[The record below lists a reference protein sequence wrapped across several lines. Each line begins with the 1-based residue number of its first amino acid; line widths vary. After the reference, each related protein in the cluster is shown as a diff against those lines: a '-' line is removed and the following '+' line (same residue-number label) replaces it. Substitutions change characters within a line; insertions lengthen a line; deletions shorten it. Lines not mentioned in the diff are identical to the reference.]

1 MMSYLYMRSMKI
13 ENSLLKVAKLIK
25 LGKFAKF
32 ENFVPLFLLL
42 ISIAA
47 AFPALN
53 KKQVKTIVIDAGHGG
68 HDPGCQYGGAR
79 EKDVTLKIAL
89 EIGKKISEELS
100 DVKVI
105 YTRQTDKFVE
115 LWERANIANRNQ
127 ADLFI
132 SIHCN
137 ANKNIKVSGT
147 ETFAM
152 GLHKANDNL
161 EISKRENEVILLE
174 SDYEEKYEG
183 FDPNSPE
190 THIILSLHQNAYLDK
205 SIDLASRI
213 EKNFLKNNV
222 NTSRGVKQAGFVVLW
237 KTKMPSILIETG
249 FLSNKNDRQLLTSKE
264 GVEKIATN
272 ITLSVSEFKQYVE
285 NLHSTNK

>member
-1 MMSYLYMRSMKI
+1 MKI
-13 ENSLLKVAKLIK
+13 YNSLLRFAKLINI
-25 LGKFAKF
+25 GKFAKI
-32 ENFVPLFLLL
+32 ENFMPILVLL
-42 ISIAA
+42 ISINAA
-47 AFPALN
+47 LPALN
-53 KKQVKTIVIDAGHGG
+53 KRQIKTIVIDAGHGG
-68 HDPGCQYGGAR
+68 HDPGCQYGGAK
-79 EKDVTLKIAL
+79 EKEVTLKIAL
-89 EIGKKISEELS
+89 ALGKKISEELS

-105 YTRQTDKFVE
+105 FTRKTDEFVT

-137 ANKNIKVSGT
+137 ANKNTEVSGT

-152 GLHKANDNL
+152 GLHKAESNL
-161 EISKRENEVILLE
+161 EVSIRENDVILME
-174 SDYEEKYEG
+174 KNYEERYEG

-213 EKNFLKNNV
+213 EKYFVKNKV
-222 NTSRGVKQAGFVVLW
+222 NSSRGVKQAGFVVLW

-249 FLSNKNDRQLLTSKE
+249 FLSNKNDRILLTSDD
-264 GVEKIATN
+264 GVDKITDN
-272 ITLSVSEFKQYVE
+272 IKYSLVDFKQSIE
-285 NLHSTNK
+285 NVQVKVSND

>member
-1 MMSYLYMRSMKI
+1 MKVDY
-13 ENSLLKVAKLIK
+13 SLLRFAKLIN
-25 LGKFAKF
+25 LGKFARI
-32 ENFVPLFLLL
+32 ENFMPLLVLL
-42 ISIAA
+42 ISINAA
-47 AFPALN
+47 LPALN
-53 KKQVKTIVIDAGHGG
+53 KRQVKTIVIDAGHGG
-68 HDPGCQYGGAR
+68 HDPGCQYGGVK
-79 EKDVTLKIAL
+79 EKEVTLKIAL
-89 EIGKKISEELS
+89 ELGKKLSEELS

-105 YTRQTDKFVE
+105 FTRKSDEFVT
-115 LWERANIANRNQ
+115 LWDRANIANRNQ

-137 ANKNIKVSGT
+137 ANKNTAVSGT

-152 GLHKANDNL
+152 GLHKAESNL
-161 EISKRENEVILLE
+161 DVSIRENDVILME
-174 SDYEEKYEG
+174 KNYEERYEG

-213 EKNFLKNNV
+213 EKYFVKNKV

-249 FLSNKNDRQLLTSKE
+249 FLSNKNDRKLLTSEE
-264 GVEKIATN
+264 GVDKITEN
-272 ITLSVSEFKQYVE
+272 ITNSLVDFKQSIE
-285 NLHSTNK
+285 NVQVKNNID

>member
-1 MMSYLYMRSMKI
+1 MKGYY
-13 ENSLLKVAKLIK
+13 SLLRFAKLINI
-25 LGKFAKF
+25 GKFAKI
-32 ENFVPLFLLL
+32 ENFMPILVLL
-42 ISIAA
+42 ISINAA
-47 AFPALN
+47 LPALN
-53 KKQVKTIVIDAGHGG
+53 KRQIKTIVIDAGHGG
-68 HDPGCQYGGAR
+68 HDPGCQYGGAK
-79 EKDVTLKIAL
+79 EKEVTLKIAL
-89 EIGKKISEELS
+89 ALGKKISEELS

-105 YTRQTDKFVE
+105 FTRKTDEFVT

-137 ANKNIKVSGT
+137 ANKNTEVSGT

-152 GLHKANDNL
+152 GLHKAESNL
-161 EISKRENEVILLE
+161 EVSIRENDVILME
-174 SDYEEKYEG
+174 KNYEERYEG

-213 EKNFLKNNV
+213 EKYFVKNKV

-249 FLSNKNDRQLLTSKE
+249 FLSNKNDRILLTSDD
-264 GVEKIATN
+264 GVDKITDN
-272 ITLSVSEFKQYVE
+272 IKYSLVDFKQSIE
-285 NLHSTNK
+285 NAQVKVSND

>member
-1 MMSYLYMRSMKI
+1 MKGYY
-13 ENSLLKVAKLIK
+13 SLLRFAKLIN
-25 LGKFAKF
+25 LGKFAKI
-32 ENFVPLFLLL
+32 ENFMPILVLL
-42 ISIAA
+42 ISINAA
-47 AFPALN
+47 LPALN
-53 KKQVKTIVIDAGHGG
+53 KRQVKTIVIDAGHGG
-68 HDPGCQYGGAR
+68 HDPGCQYGGIK
-79 EKDVTLKIAL
+79 EKEVTLKIAL
-89 EIGKKISEELS
+89 ELGKKLSEELS

-105 YTRQTDKFVE
+105 FTRKSDEFVT
-115 LWERANIANRNQ
+115 LWDRANIANRNQ

-137 ANKNIKVSGT
+137 ANKNTEVSGT

-152 GLHKANDNL
+152 GLHKAESNL
-161 EISKRENEVILLE
+161 EVSIRENDVILME
-174 SDYEEKYEG
+174 KNYEERYEG

-213 EKNFLKNNV
+213 EKYFVKNKV

-249 FLSNKNDRQLLTSKE
+249 FLSNKNDRILLTSSV
-264 GVEKIATN
+264 GVDKITDN
-272 ITLSVSEFKQYVE
+272 ITNSLIDFKQSIE
-285 NLHSTNK
+285 NVQAKANND

>member
-1 MMSYLYMRSMKI
+1 MKGYY
-13 ENSLLKVAKLIK
+13 SLLRFAKLIN
-25 LGKFAKF
+25 LGKFAKI
-32 ENFVPLFLLL
+32 ENFMPILVLL
-42 ISIAA
+42 ISINAA
-47 AFPALN
+47 LPALN
-53 KKQVKTIVIDAGHGG
+53 KRQVKTIVIDAGHGG
-68 HDPGCQYGGAR
+68 HDPGCQYGGIK
-79 EKDVTLKIAL
+79 EKEVTLKIAL
-89 EIGKKISEELS
+89 ELGKKLSEELS

-105 YTRQTDKFVE
+105 FTRKTDEFVT
-115 LWERANIANRNQ
+115 LWDRANIANRNQ

-137 ANKNIKVSGT
+137 ANKNTEVSGT

-152 GLHKANDNL
+152 GLHKAESNL
-161 EISKRENEVILLE
+161 EVSIRENDVILME
-174 SDYEEKYEG
+174 KNYEERYEG

-213 EKNFLKNNV
+213 EKYFVKNKV

-249 FLSNKNDRQLLTSKE
+249 FLSNKNDRILLTSSV
-264 GVEKIATN
+264 GVDKITDN
-272 ITLSVSEFKQYVE
+272 ITNSLIDFKQSIE
-285 NLHSTNK
+285 NVQAKANND

>member
-1 MMSYLYMRSMKI
+1 MKI
-13 ENSLLKVAKLIK
+13 YNSLLRFAKLINI
-25 LGKFAKF
+25 GKFAKI
-32 ENFVPLFLLL
+32 ENFMPILVLL
-42 ISIAA
+42 ISINAA
-47 AFPALN
+47 LPALN
-53 KKQVKTIVIDAGHGG
+53 KRQIKTIVIDAGHGG
-68 HDPGCQYGGAR
+68 HDPGCQYGGAK
-79 EKDVTLKIAL
+79 EKEVTLKIAL
-89 EIGKKISEELS
+89 ALGKKISEELS

-105 YTRQTDKFVE
+105 FTRKTDEFVT
-115 LWERANIANRNQ
+115 LWDRANIANRNQ

-137 ANKNIKVSGT
+137 ANKNTEVSGT

-152 GLHKANDNL
+152 GLHKAESNL
-161 EISKRENEVILLE
+161 EVSIRENDVILME
-174 SDYEEKYEG
+174 KNYEERYEG

-213 EKNFLKNNV
+213 EKYFVKNKV

-249 FLSNKNDRQLLTSKE
+249 FLSNKNDRILLTSDE
-264 GVEKIATN
+264 GVDKITDN
-272 ITLSVSEFKQYVE
+272 IKYSLVDFKQSIE
-285 NLHSTNK
+285 NVQVKVSND

>member
-1 MMSYLYMRSMKI
+1 MRF
-13 ENSLLKVAKLIK
+13 AKLINI
-25 LGKFAKF
+25 GKFAKI
-32 ENFVPLFLLL
+32 ENFMPILVLL
-42 ISIAA
+42 ISINAA
-47 AFPALN
+47 LPALN
-53 KKQVKTIVIDAGHGG
+53 KRQIKTIVIDAGHGG
-68 HDPGCQYGGAR
+68 HDPGCQYGGAK
-79 EKDVTLKIAL
+79 EKEVTLKIAL
-89 EIGKKISEELS
+89 ALGKKISEELS

-105 YTRQTDKFVE
+105 FTRKTDEFVT

-137 ANKNIKVSGT
+137 ANKNTEVSGT

-152 GLHKANDNL
+152 GLHKAESNL
-161 EISKRENEVILLE
+161 EVSIRENDVILME
-174 SDYEEKYEG
+174 KNYEERYEG

-213 EKNFLKNNV
+213 EKYFVKNKV
-222 NTSRGVKQAGFVVLW
+222 NSSRGVKQAGFVVLW

-249 FLSNKNDRQLLTSKE
+249 FLSNKNDRILLTSDD
-264 GVEKIATN
+264 GVDKITDN
-272 ITLSVSEFKQYVE
+272 IKYSLVDFKQSIE
-285 NLHSTNK
+285 NVQVKISND

>member
-1 MMSYLYMRSMKI
+1 MKSYY
-13 ENSLLKVAKLIK
+13 SLLRFAKLIII
-25 LGKFAKF
+25 GKFAKI
-32 ENFVPLFLLL
+32 ENFIPILVVL
-42 ISIAA
+42 ISINAA
-47 AFPALN
+47 LPALN
-53 KKQVKTIVIDAGHGG
+53 KRQIKTIVIDAGHGG
-68 HDPGCQYGGAR
+68 HDPGCQYGGSK
-79 EKDVTLKIAL
+79 EKEVTLKIAL
-89 EIGKKISEELS
+89 ALGKKISEELS

-105 YTRQTDKFVE
+105 FTRKSDEFVT

-137 ANKNIKVSGT
+137 ANKNTEVSGT

-152 GLHKANDNL
+152 GLHKAESNL
-161 EISKRENEVILLE
+161 EVSIRENDVILME
-174 SDYEEKYEG
+174 KNYEERYEG

-213 EKNFLKNNV
+213 EKYFVKNKV
-222 NTSRGVKQAGFVVLW
+222 NISRGVKQAGFVVLW

-249 FLSNKNDRQLLTSKE
+249 FLSNKNDRILLTSDD
-264 GVEKIATN
+264 GVDKITDN
-272 ITLSVSEFKQYVE
+272 IKRSLVDFKQSIE
-285 NLHSTNK
+285 NVQVKVSND